1 MKKFENYNYYKYKRG
16 VCSLRFPPFNPY
28 IAVVIGVIAVS
39 TSAIFVKLAGDAP
52 AGIIA
57 FYRLFIAVILMLPI
71 ILMKYRDEICSIKKK
86 DWLLATLSGV
96 FLALHFILWFES
108 LNYTSV
114 ASSVVLVTLQP
125 IFAFVGTYFFFGER
139 FSVAAIISM
148 FITLLG
154 SFIISWGDFQI
165 SGLALLGDILALLGA
180 ATVTGYF
187 LLGQQMRRNLSL
199 MTYSFIVYGI
209 SSITLLIYNIA
220 LQNTFVSFPKDHWL
234 WFLALAVI
242 PTFFG
247 HSLFNWALR
256 WLSTAT
262 ISMAIVFEPIGAA
275 ILAYYILGE
284 VVTPSQWLGGTIVI
298 FGLFLFIMST
308 TRKPKVTISYNDE
321 NDV

>member
-1 MKKFENYNYYKYKRG
+1 MR
-16 VCSLRFPPFNPY
+16 LPPFNPY

-39 TSAIFVKLAGDAP
+39 TSAIFVKLASGAP

-57 FYRLFIAVILMLPI
+57 FYRLFFAVLLMLPT
-71 ILMKYRDEICSIKKK
+71 ILIKYRPEIRSIKKR
-86 DWLLATLSGV
+86 DWMLATLSGV

-148 FITLLG
+148 IITLIG
-154 SFIISWGDFQI
+154 SFVISWGDFQI

-180 ATVTGYF
+180 AAVTGYF

-199 MTYSFIVYGI
+199 MTYTFIVYGI
-209 SSITLLIYNIA
+209 SSITLLIYNVA
-220 LQNTFVSFPKDHWL
+220 VQNTFIGFPAEHWL
-234 WFLALAVI
+234 WFLALAII
-242 PTFFG
+242 PTFLG
-247 HSLFNWALR
+247 HTLFNWALR
-256 WLSTAT
+256 WLSTST
-262 ISMAIVFEPIGAA
+262 ISMAIVFEPIGATL
-275 ILAYYILGE
+275 LAYYILGE
-284 VVTPSQWLGGTIVI
+284 IVTPSQWLGGTIVI

-308 TRKPKVTISYNDE
+308 TRKPKVTISYRE
-321 NDV
+321 

>member
-1 MKKFENYNYYKYKRG
+1 M
-16 VCSLRFPPFNPY
+16 LRFPPFNPY

-39 TSAIFVKLAGDAP
+39 TSAILVKLAGDAS
-52 AGIIA
+52 AGMIA
-57 FYRLFIAVILMLPI
+57 FYRLFFAVLLMLPS
-71 ILMKYRDEICSIKKK
+71 ILIKYRDEIRSIKKR
-86 DWLLATLSGV
+86 DWGLATLSGF

-165 SGLALLGDILALLGA
+165 SGMALFGDILALLGA
-180 ATVTGYF
+180 VTVTGYF

-209 SSITLLIYNIA
+209 SALTLLVYNVILQNEFIGFSGETWIWFIA
-220 LQNTFVSFPKDHWL
+220 LAIV
-234 WFLALAVI
+234 
-242 PTFFG
+242 PTFLG

-256 WLSTAT
+256 WLSTST
-262 ISMAIVFEPIGAA
+262 ISMAIVFEPIGAT

-284 VVTPSQWLGGTIVI
+284 VVTSSQWLGGTIVI

-308 TRKPKVTISYNDE
+308 TRKAKVTISYNDE
-321 NDV
+321 E